1 MQVNGLYGKG
11 ASASIDTGS
20 SMLGSY
26 LKQTGGDIPTSLAMY
41 NMGPGI
47 KKYFDQH
54 GGYSLANMQAFSRAH
69 GGNGTGKGHWH
80 GYGDPWYVENVLRY
94 YK

>member
-1 MQVNGLYGKG
+1 
-11 ASASIDTGS
+11 
-20 SMLGSY
+20 MLGSY